1 MTTLRQQTMRA
12 RGAAKDMWLL
22 MGRTVHDAEDTILG
36 APTKTNHRDQPGP
49 SATVPGERS
58 NQ

>member
-1 MTTLRQQTMRA
+1 MRA

-22 MGRTVHDAEDTILG
+22 MGRTVHDAEDTDLG
-36 APTKTNHRDQPGP
+36 APTKLNHKDQPGP
-49 SATVPGERS
+49 FGDGPGERS